1 MNRPGCVTI
10 VIALLVVT
18 NRAAAAP
25 ASLTIADDVA
35 GCPDATSLRT
45 SIASGLGR
53 EPPDDATV
61 RVSVRKNDD
70 ALYAEIVVERAGT
83 PPRARVVTGDTCGD
97 LVRASALVAVL
108 ALKQDEAPPPPPPPV
123 DPPLA
128 KREDA
133 PTPSPVA
140 PLRAASAVV
149 IASGMTS
156 FALLPRPASGAALA
170 ARLRVTEAVWLS
182 ARGFHLPA
190 VQTQDE
196 AFALGLLGG
205 GAGGCVEPFGGVSWA
220 VNGCA
225 HVMAGALS
233 VSDIATPLRDDR
245 SQAFVGASLGAG
257 ARGRLVGPLV
267 LEGSIESM
275 VPFRHPTFVTAT
287 CPGTGFQQP
296 FATLALSL
304 GVGVSI
310 P

>member
-1 MNRPGCVTI
+1 MI
-10 VIALLVVT
+10 AALLGAS
-18 NRAAAAP
+18 RAHASAP
-25 ASLTIADDVA
+25 SLAVADDVT
-35 GCPDATSLRT
+35 GCPDAASLRA
-45 SIASGLGR
+45 SIVEGLGR

-61 RVSVRKNDD
+61 RVEVRKKDD

-83 PPRARVVTGDTCGD
+83 PPRSRVVTGDACAD
-97 LVRASALVAVL
+97 LLRAAALVAVL
-108 ALKQDEAPPPPPPPV
+108 ALKQDEAPAPAPAPLPAEPPASKEAPAPPAPV
-123 DPPLA
+123 
-128 KREDA
+128 
-133 PTPSPVA
+133 V

-149 IASGMTS
+149 VASGMTS

-170 ARLRVTEAVWLS
+170 ARLRVTDAVWLS

-190 VQTQDE
+190 VETQDE
-196 AFALGLLGG
+196 AFALGLS
-205 GAGGCVEPFGGVSWA
+205 GAGAGACVEPFGGASWA
-220 VNGCA
+220 ANGCA
-225 HVMAGALS
+225 HFMGGALS
-233 VSDIATPLRDDR
+233 AADVATPLRDDR
-245 SQAFVGASLGAG
+245 SQAFLGASLGAS
-257 ARGRLVGPLV
+257 ARGRLIGPLV

>member
-1 MNRPGCVTI
+1 M
-10 VIALLVVT
+10 IAVLLVT
-18 NRAAAAP
+18 SRAGAAP
-25 ASLTIADDVA
+25 PSLTVADDVT
-35 GCPDATSLRT
+35 GCPDAASLGA
-45 SIASGLGR
+45 SIVEGLGR
-53 EPPDDATV
+53 APPDDATV
-61 RVSVRKNDD
+61 RVAVRKKDD

-83 PPRARVVTGDTCGD
+83 PPRARVVTGDACAD

-108 ALKQDEAPPPPPPPV
+108 ALKQDEAPPPAPAAPPPPL
-123 DPPLA
+123 PQT
-128 KREDA
+128 KEEA
-133 PTPSPVA
+133 PTPA
-140 PLRAASAVV
+140 TPLRAASAVV
-149 IASGMTS
+149 IAAGMTS
-156 FALLPRPASGAALA
+156 FALLPRPASGVALA
-170 ARLRVTEAVWLS
+170 GRLRVTESVWLS

-196 AFALGLLGG
+196 AFALGLSGG
-205 GAGGCVEPFGGVSWA
+205 GAGACVEPLGGASWA

-225 HVMAGALS
+225 HVMGGALS
-233 VSDIATPLRDDR
+233 VSDVATPLRDDR
-245 SQAFVGASLGAG
+245 TQAFLAASLGAG

-267 LEGSIESM
+267 LEGSVESM